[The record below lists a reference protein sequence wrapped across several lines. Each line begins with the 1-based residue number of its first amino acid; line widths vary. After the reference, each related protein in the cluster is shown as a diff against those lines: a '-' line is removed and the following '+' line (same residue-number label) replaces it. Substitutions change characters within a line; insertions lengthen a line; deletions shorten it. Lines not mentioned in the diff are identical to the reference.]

1 VPIGN
6 LAQAPDPPELEPV
19 TRSRVVVDRGGEG
32 CSCEH
37 TAMLSPRA
45 PSSACPPQL
54 VVGWHYWSSYTASA
68 GPQLVLPTSSI
79 PSSIRICL
87 PILDLSPER
96 WYPDR
101 RVVGARTVA
110 RIAPEPIFW
119 VTVRTFLAVL
129 LQAQKLDNL

>member
-19 TRSRVVVDRGGEG
+19 TRSRVVVDRGGDQG
-32 CSCEH
+32 CSRERTPCFRQGH
-37 TAMLSPRA
+37 HHRPAHLNWLWTTGHL
-45 PSSACPPQL
+45 
-54 VVGWHYWSSYTASA
+54 T
-68 GPQLVLPTSSI
+68 LPVPGRSLFYHTSSI